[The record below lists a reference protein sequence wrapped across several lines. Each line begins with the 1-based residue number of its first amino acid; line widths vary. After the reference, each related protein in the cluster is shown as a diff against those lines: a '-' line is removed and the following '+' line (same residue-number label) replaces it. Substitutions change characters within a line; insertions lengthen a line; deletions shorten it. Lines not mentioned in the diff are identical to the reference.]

1 VHKPEEQQTSSS
13 VHQCSLYVRI
23 LMTTWLVHISDWHV
37 LGHTVFTTIQPH
49 NVLYAQ
55 CTIRTAAHRM
65 LVSVQCHRYLNKKV
79 RIDNKVCCL
88 GDHLLFTASSQQ
100 G

>member
-1 VHKPEEQQTSSS
+1 
-13 VHQCSLYVRI
+13 
-23 LMTTWLVHISDWHV
+23 
-37 LGHTVFTTIQPH
+37 
-49 NVLYAQ
+49 VLYAQ